1 MSPAERALP
10 VAYSF
15 ESPLDLFQMPM
26 LLAKKYPDWGWR
38 LNDGEYEFYVTARP
52 VPSVR
57 LKIVED
63 GKNRFVFAVG
73 LWPEALPYHAKV
85 RDELLPLLLATN
97 VQPADS
103 PD

>member
-1 MSPAERALP
+1 MPLSG
-10 VAYSF
+10 AYAF
-15 ESPLDLFQMPM
+15 ESPLDLFDMVR
-26 LLAKKYPDWGWR
+26 LLQKNDPGWNWR
-38 LNDGEYEFYVTARP
+38 ANDGEQEFYLTGRP
-52 VPSVR
+52 AKSVR

-85 RDELLPLLLATN
+85 RDELLPLLRATN
-97 VQPADS
+97 VRPAES

>member
-1 MSPAERALP
+1 MPLS

-15 ESPLDLFQMPM
+15 ESPLDLFEMVP
-26 LLAKKYPDWGWR
+26 LLQKNDPGWNWR
-38 LNDGEYEFYVTARP
+38 ANDGEYEFYLTGRP
-52 VPSVR
+52 VKSVR

-85 RDELLPLLLATN
+85 CDELLPLLRATN